1 MFRIGQLQL
10 YSRGSQHARRFYILF
25 AFCLLSFNQS
35 LFWIT
40 YSPIASN
47 AKECAAGLPLS
58 ANPGGGGASGP
69 SAAWRFLSLG
79 DLTRF
84 TLAFAP
90 DLSSG

>member
-40 YSPIASN
+40 YPPIASN

-58 ANPGGGGASGP
+58 ANPGGGGQ
-69 SAAWRFLSLG
+69 AARVRPGVSLALG
-79 DLTRF
+79 I
-84 TLAFAP
+84 
-90 DLSSG
+90 